1 MRTSCT
7 CCERPPWRP
16 RRACGAA
23 WRAPR
28 LPAADD
34 PADMGPTRLLGWQEA
49 CHELKSMSAC
59 ALHPCGVISA
69 TQNAH
74 VLHHCSAQLN
84 NAQAKRTLACNKQ
97 KPHRT
102 KQPNTQHKRTNKQ
115 TANQTK
121 KGKQKHTDV
130 QQTQRHISTST
141 KKHRTTHTCPHV
153 HVCVCS

>member
-1 MRTSCT
+1 MRTSCA

-34 PADMGPTRLLGWQEA
+34 PADMGPRGCWVWQEA
-49 CHELKSMSAC
+49 CHELKSMSAY

-102 KQPNTQHKRTNKQ
+102 KQPNTQRKRTNKQ
-115 TANQTK
+115 TTKHRKANRN
-121 KGKQKHTDV
+121 
-130 QQTQRHISTST
+130 TQMSSRHRHISTAT
-141 KKHRTTHTCPHV
+141 KKHRATHTCPHV
-153 HVCVCS
+153 HVCVSS